1 MSGSYLTCPT
11 LTTGSYSYNTVLSEG
26 KHILIYFITENSSV
40 GTGVDIG
47 IHLFSLTNTV
57 LSLVGENCSS
67 FKQHVSRLL
76 EDF

>member
-1 MSGSYLTCPT
+1 MRGSYLTFPA

-26 KHILIYFITENSSV
+26 KHILIYLIMENSSV

-47 IHLFSLTNTV
+47 IHLLLITNTV
-57 LSLVGENCSS
+57 LSLVRENCSS

-76 EDF
+76 EGF